1 MPTLYCFGLGYSASH
16 AIHAFGAR
24 FDRIAGTV
32 TTREKA
38 AAIAGAGLGGHNVEA
53 FVFDG
58 TDAPSEIAA
67 ALIDAAAVLVSAPP
81 DEKGD
86 PVLRHLAST
95 IAGAPQLQ
103 SIVYLSTIGVYGDH
117 GGAWVDEE
125 TPPAPVSER
134 SRARLA
140 AEQEWQ
146 ALGASA
152 GKPVAILRLSGIYGP
167 GQNVL
172 LQVARGS
179 AKRIDRPGQ
188 VFNRIHAED
197 IAQAIDAVFAHH
209 ADGIFNVTDDE
220 PTAQG
225 VPVAFAAELLGVAPP
240 PEIPFDEA
248 AKSMSPMA
256 RSFYAESK
264 RVRNEKLKRA
274 LGLRLRYPTYR
285 EGLRAL
291 FDCGEGSEAR

>member
-1 MPTLYCFGLGYSASH
+1 MPTLFCFGLGYSASH
-16 AIHAFGAR
+16 FIHEFGGR

-38 AAIAGAGLGGHNVEA
+38 AAIAAAGIGGHRVEA

-58 TDAPSEIAA
+58 MDAPTEITA
-67 ALIDAAAVLVSAPP
+67 ALIDAAAVLVSVPP
-81 DEKGD
+81 DENGD

-103 SIVYLSTIGVYGDH
+103 SIAYLSTIGVYGDRA
-117 GGAWVDEE
+117 GAWVDEE
-125 TPPAPVSER
+125 TPATPISGR
-134 SRARLA
+134 SSARLA
-140 AEQEWQ
+140 AEREWQ
-146 ALGASA
+146 ALGSRA

-167 GQNVL
+167 GQNALV
-172 LQVARGS
+172 QVARGT
-179 AKRIDRPGQ
+179 AKRIARPGQ
-188 VFNRIHAED
+188 LFNRIHVVD
-197 IAQAIDAVFAHH
+197 IAQAIGAVFAQH
-209 ADGIFNVTDDE
+209 AEGIFNITDDE

-225 VPVAFAAELLGVAPP
+225 VPVAFAAELLDVAPP

-248 AKSMSPMA
+248 AKNMSPMA

-274 LGLRLRYPTYR
+274 LGVRLRYPTYR
-285 EGLRAL
+285 EGLRVL
-291 FDCGEGSEAR
+291 FESGEGLEAR